1 MLNARKKNA
10 IKILKIEVFVI
21 CKTRH
26 RLTISRLFVEILL
39 NKESLSQTIAYEV
52 PAYSPM

>member
-21 CKTRH
+21 CKTRQ
-26 RLTISRLFVEILL
+26 RQAVSRLFVEILL
-39 NKESLSQTIAYEV
+39 NKDALFQTIAYDV
-52 PAYSPM
+52 SAYPSM